1 MNHTRWMLT
10 GELGGKVVEL
20 YIWVLVLFN
29 ISAVLGE
36 EGLEFF
42 NVFSIFF
49 LFRSS
54 SFVMCLNSSVI
65 IQCKDQSVIANT

>member
-1 MNHTRWMLT
+1 MDAYR
-10 GELGGKVVEL
+10 ELGGKVVEL

-36 EGLEFF
+36 EVLEFF
-42 NVFSIFF
+42 NVFSTFF

-54 SFVMCLNSSVI
+54 SFDVSELFSHNSVQRSK
-65 IQCKDQSVIANT
+65 CNS